1 VFSPQLEESP
11 MKISQFKDMLL
22 EMRDDLLQEIAGN
35 VKMEIGHLQEAI
47 ADMYDLADDER
58 ERQFSILLC
67 ERDREKLLQIDEA
80 LERIEDGSYGI
91 CEECGCKISEK
102 RLQVMPFARHCVPC
116 KNNIERNE
124 KFLLGQKETF
134 RYRGIGKETEEAE
147 E

>member
-1 VFSPQLEESP
+1 
-11 MKISQFKDMLL
+11 MKISQFKEMLL
-22 EMRDDLLQEIAGN
+22 EMRGDLLREISGN

-67 ERDREKLLQIDEA
+67 DRDREKLLQIDEA

-91 CEECGCKISEK
+91 CEECDCTITEK
-102 RLQVMPFARHCVPC
+102 RLHVMPFARHCVPC
-116 KNNIERNE
+116 KNEIEQNE
-124 KFLLGQKETF
+124 KFLRGEKETF
-134 RYRGIGKETEEAE
+134 RYRGISKETDEAE

>member
-1 VFSPQLEESP
+1 MRTP
-11 MKISQFKDMLL
+11 QFKDMLL
-22 EMRDDLLQEIAGN
+22 EMRKALLQEIAGN
-35 VKMEIGHLQEAI
+35 VRMEIGHLQEAI

-67 ERDREKLLQIDEA
+67 DRDREKLLQIDEA

-102 RLQVMPFARHCVPC
+102 RLQVMPFARYCVPC
-116 KNNIERNE
+116 KNNIEKNE
-124 KFLLGQKETF
+124 KFLRGQREAF
-134 RYRGIGKETEEAE
+134 RYRGIGGEIEEAE

>member
-1 VFSPQLEESP
+1 
-11 MKISQFKDMLL
+11 MKISQFKEMLL
-22 EMRDDLLQEIAGN
+22 EMRGALLQEISGN

-67 ERDREKLLQIDEA
+67 DRDREKLLQIDEA
-80 LERIEDGSYGI
+80 LERIEDESYGI
-91 CEECGCKISEK
+91 CEECDCTITEK

-116 KNNIERNE
+116 KNDIEKNE
-124 KFLLGQKETF
+124 KFLRGEKETF

-147 E
+147 

>member
-1 VFSPQLEESP
+1 
-11 MKISQFKDMLL
+11 MKISRFKDMLL
-22 EMRDDLLQEIAGN
+22 EMRNELLQEIAGN

-67 ERDREKLLQIDEA
+67 DRDREKLLQIDDA

-91 CEECGCKISEK
+91 CEECDSKISEK
-102 RLQVMPFARHCVPC
+102 RLDVMPFARYCVPC
-116 KNNIERNE
+116 KNDIEKNE
-124 KFLLGQKETF
+124 KFLRGQNETF